1 MFVDAYIAKHGNATA
16 AAVAAGHAPGSAAEK
31 AGYRLSKDVRVQAM
45 LKERR
50 AELLRAFQLE
60 SEAVHGVVAALVY
73 ARAVDI
79 LTPKQ
84 RKQLGPLTP
93 ELEMAIVGFRFDAKT
108 GRIVEVKFADKN
120 AALEKAMKHLGLF
133 KADNKQKADAFSEF
147 LKKLG
152 ENRDGLAP
160 GSRASENGKLLKPMS
175 GESGGQFAPKL
186 EDG

>member
-1 MFVDAYIAKHGNATA
+1 MTRGKRVKAGTSRDAAEQRRRLFVDAYIAKHGNATA
-16 AAVAAGHAPGSAAEK
+16 AAVAAGYTPGYAAEK

-50 AELLRAFQLE
+50 AELLRAFQLQ

-84 RKQLGPLTP
+84 RNQLGPLTP

-120 AALEKAMKHLGLF
+120 AALEKAMKYLGMF
-133 KADNKQKADAFSEF
+133 REDNRQKVDAIAGLLEAIAP
-147 LKKLG
+147 
-152 ENRDGLAP
+152 DAGLAP
-160 GSRASENGKLLKPMS
+160 VS
-175 GESGGQFAPKL
+175 
-186 EDG
+186 